1 VSARFLR
8 LELTADSAA
17 LAERAAAEAF
27 AAGAAGL
34 EERET
39 DAGTS
44 LLLYLP
50 AEADAA
56 VCDALAALGEPGL
69 EIGTP
74 EAVAEVDWSQAWQA
88 GLEPTRISSRLV
100 LRPEPV
106 AFDPEPGQRVL
117 VIHPG
122 QAFGTGGHASTRL
135 ALGWI
140 DRWLETPGARGARVL
155 DVGCGSGALALAALA
170 LGAGRAVAFDI
181 DPLAARATL
190 ANAARNA
197 LTDDLRV
204 FCGSTPALAAE
215 VCFELVVANLLR
227 REMEPLLADLAA
239 RLAPDGCAIFSGLLA
254 ADRAPAT
261 AALAA
266 AGLAVVDERS
276 ESQGGDVWIGLLTRR
291 AAPPASAPVG
301 G

>member
-1 VSARFLR
+1 LSARFLR
-8 LELTADSAA
+8 LELTAATPD

-39 DAGTS
+39 GAGTCF
-44 LLLYLP
+44 LLYLP
-50 AEADAA
+50 AAA
-56 VCDALAALGEPGL
+56 AGAVRDALAALDDPGL
-69 EIGTP
+69 EVGTP
-74 EAVAEVDWSQAWQA
+74 EAVEPVDWSQAWQA
-88 GLEPTRISSRLV
+88 GLEPTRISSRLA
-100 LRPEPV
+100 LRPESV

-135 ALGWI
+135 ALAWM
-140 DRWLETPGARGARVL
+140 DAWFESPRSRGARVL
-155 DVGCGSGALALAALA
+155 DMGCGSGALALAALA
-170 LGAGRAVAFDI
+170 LGASRAVAFDL

-197 LTDDLRV
+197 LTEGLGV
-204 FCGSTPALAAE
+204 FCASAPTLAAE
-215 VCFELVVANLLR
+215 VRFELVVANLLR
-227 REMEPLLADLAA
+227 RELEPLLAGLAA
-239 RLAPDGCAIFSGLLA
+239 RLAPGGRAIFSGLLA
-254 ADRAPAT
+254 SDREPVT

-266 AGLAVVDERS
+266 AGLAVVAERS
-276 ESQGGDVWIGLLTRR
+276 ERDGGELWIGLLTRR
-291 AAPPASAPVG
+291 AAPPASAPAG

>member
-1 VSARFLR
+1 MSARFLR
-8 LELTADSAA
+8 LELTADTPG

-39 DAGTS
+39 GTGTS

-50 AEADAA
+50 AAVAAA
-56 VCDALAALGEPGL
+56 VRDALAALGEPGL

-74 EAVAEVDWSQAWQA
+74 EAVEEVDWSQAWQA
-88 GLEPTRISSRLV
+88 GLGTTRISSRLA
-100 LRPEPV
+100 LRPEAV

-140 DRWLETPGARGARVL
+140 DRWFEAARSPGARVL

-170 LGAGRAVAFDI
+170 LGASRAVAFDL

-197 LTDDLRV
+197 LTEHLGV

-215 VCFELVVANLLR
+215 ARFELVVANLLR
-227 REMEPLLADLAA
+227 RELEPLLADLAA
-239 RLAPDGCAIFSGLLA
+239 RLAPGGRAIFSGLLA
-254 ADRAPAT
+254 ADREAVA
-261 AALAA
+261 AALGA
-266 AGLAVVDERS
+266 AGLAVVAERS
-276 ESQGGDVWIGLLTRR
+276 ERDGGEVWIGLLTRR
-291 AAPPASAPVG
+291 AAPSASAPAG